1 METQGYW
8 YEPAEGPYQDREG
21 LFRSHEGLEVR
32 LARVNFRERY
42 GLRLDC
48 YAVGKQVASLPIG
61 EDGTVHQRSL
71 EKVLRAIILAA
82 EGLRDQER
90 ALMARH
96 LKEQEDHQRGLVAK
110 MWLDKHGAQV
120 EGGTQVRVTQLGA
133 LEFTVPVLEIGKADL
148 LLEFL
153 TGIGLDPFQKGL

>member
-1 METQGYW
+1 
-8 YEPAEGPYQDREG
+8 
-21 LFRSHEGLEVR
+21 
-32 LARVNFRERY
+32 
-42 GLRLDC
+42 
-48 YAVGKQVASLPIG
+48 
-61 EDGTVHQRSL
+61 
-71 EKVLRAIILAA
+71 
-82 EGLRDQER
+82 
-90 ALMARH
+90 
-96 LKEQEDHQRGLVAK
+96 